1 MTDTHYLSLREWL
14 IMSLYEA
21 IKELQEKRLEDAY
34 NTLKAVLSQ
43 LELDMKVDEHD

>member
-34 NTLKAVLSQ
+34 TTVKEVLSQ
-43 LELDMKVDEHD
+43 LEVDIKAANHD